1 MNGQSV
7 WIRWITLA
15 GLLMAGLGALLLSCS
30 NENSTAGGSRAQEI
44 KDRSA
49 LIGGPMAV
57 GDTGDYLLENSR
69 IRTVISKAGI
79 SRAFGLFGGSLI
91 DADRTRAA
99 VGRGRSSGGQG
110 FDTLVEMFPLFFLGV
125 VDPEK
130 SEIINDGKDGN
141 AAVVRVTGRGA
152 SFVALTEQ
160 INNLVT
166 FGGGEN
172 RLKFEL
178 DYILEPGKNYI
189 KFDIKV
195 TNDSDAGYAFNNFET
210 PDNPKGS
217 IPSAAGIV
225 GLFGRRNSVFIP
237 GTAGYN
243 IRFALEKVFTT
254 ALQPPAIPGLVGDF
268 IATRGMNGVNYG
280 IVAAKSEEN
289 YIFKFK
295 EEFKKL
301 NVPIN
306 DGSILVPLEGSS
318 ITACFSKI
326 VPTTLGPGKSFT
338 YTLYLV
344 VGDGSV
350 SSIKNAQLEIHERPK
365 TFVSGQVFEQGTHH
379 PMAGIRVLAYTGEG
393 NLPGDRVFYTEFITD
408 SNGNFQGYVEA
419 PADGSAKKYKLMA
432 VNAFQRSIAIPE
444 IEAKKDAKASA
455 ILEMPMR
462 GRLNVTVRDQ
472 TGRLVPAKI
481 QVIGKVGD
489 YDAGKCIGKD
499 PLNCMYDPH
508 IGEGKIDT
516 DFRVG
521 LRCSDLKTPCIAN
534 GDCRAMS
541 GDKTCQ
547 YRLDGSTEYR
557 ERVVHSMNGQSNFSV
572 RPGVYRIVA
581 SRGIEYEIAQTEGDI
596 KVVAGSIKEIN
607 LTVKHTVPTPNAIS
621 GDLHVHTNFSHDVS
635 ISDRSRIASYVAEG
649 VDYFVTTDHNR
660 IRDMGPLVD
669 SFRLE
674 YWLKTGVGVELTTF
688 EMGHF
693 NAFPLLYDPTKFNG
707 GNPDWFKKDTRYTDN
722 VAFPKTGLP
731 RPLKGLRE
739 GIPPGEIF
747 AQLKMRGSLCKN
759 EADDQAKLKCG
770 QDKVIVQI
778 NHPRDSIFGYFG
790 AFNVGEAGRPVVQTG
805 FTAPLSREFDADQF
819 SMNFDAM
826 EIFNGNRFD
835 LLWHWKVPPGVTSIA
850 RYPSVPNTLMRSQDG
865 DKAQLAY
872 PGAVDD
878 WFTMLNRGHKF
889 VGTGNSDSHNH
900 EPEAGY
906 PRNYLLTG
914 FDRPLQ
920 MNDETLVKTLK
931 ENKVMMTNG
940 PILEVW
946 AKGDDTDAKYEGLG
960 STIKARKS
968 VTLRVKVRAASWVD
982 VSKILIYKNGR
993 VVKEAAV
1000 PESKDVLR
1008 VNNQEF
1014 ELDVSDGDAWFVV
1027 IVQGK
1032 KDLWPVIRSEEL
1044 EPFQISTALDLIQGT
1059 LLSGL
1064 GPFAASLSLGDDACL
1079 MPTLTRTTV
1088 PYAITN
1094 PIWVD
1099 TDDKEGFTADPCRTM
1114 GPKGIRCTA
1123 KDSTCTDGFCLS
1135 DSKTCKTDADCKIV
1149 SSEPLPRCISGK
1161 CTVDSCSGISCNKAY
1176 KTCSNKDVCPS
1187 DVCEASKRRCSD
1199 GSACSKDDDCSGKGD
1214 GLCRY
1219 CACPDA
1225 RLACEN
1231 GRSCSNDDDCE
1242 KGKCESRRFC
1252 IPTGCS
1258 LGYCMPTYP
1267 TCKAS
1272 EVRQSSHLFLK
1283 TVKEGK
1289 TSYSKI
1295 NLFTSKEPL
1304 TPKDKQM
1311 APHHIDA
1318 RFSIRRVKPLFLY
1331 FEHKH

>member
-1 MNGQSV
+1 
-7 WIRWITLA
+7 
-15 GLLMAGLGALLLSCS
+15 
-30 NENSTAGGSRAQEI
+30 
-44 KDRSA
+44 
-49 LIGGPMAV
+49 MAV
-57 GDTGDYLLENSR
+57 GDRGDYLLENSR

-91 DADRTRAA
+91 DADRTRGG
-99 VGRGRSSGGQG
+99 VGRGRSQGGTG

-141 AAVVRVTGRGA
+141 PAIVRVTGRGA
-152 SFVALTEQ
+152 SFVAL
-160 INNLVT
+160 VT
-166 FGGGEN
+166 FGGGDN
-172 RLKFEL
+172 RLLFEL
-178 DYILEPGKNYI
+178 DYVLEPGKDYI
-189 KFDIKV
+189 RLDIKV
-195 TNDSDAGYAFNNFET
+195 TNDSDTGYAFNNFET
-210 PDNPKGS
+210 QDNPDGS
-217 IPSAAGIV
+217 IPSAAGMV

-237 GTAGYN
+237 GIAGYN
-243 IRFALEKVFTT
+243 IRFGLEKVFT
-254 ALQPPAIPGLVGDF
+254 ASLQPPAIPGLVGDF
-268 IATRGMNGVNYG
+268 IATLGQNNVNYG
-280 IVAAKSEEN
+280 IVAARSEDN
-289 YIFKFK
+289 YVYKFRK
-295 EEFKKL
+295 QFEKL
-301 NVPIN
+301 KVPIN
-306 DGSILVPLEGSS
+306 DGSVLVPLEGSS

-326 VPTTLGPGKSFT
+326 VPTTLAPKKSFT

-350 SSIKNAQLEIHERPK
+350 SSIRDAQLEIHEKPK
-365 TFVSGQVFEQGTHH
+365 GLVSGQVLEQGTHH
-379 PMAGIRVLAYTGEG
+379 PLAGVRVLAYTGEG
-393 NLPGDRVFYTEFITD
+393 NQPGDRIFYSEFITD
-408 SNGNFQGYVEA
+408 SNGYFKGYLEA
-419 PADGSAKKYKLMA
+419 PENGQEGKKYKLMA
-432 VNAFQRSIAIPE
+432 VNAMMRSVAIPE
-444 IEAKKDAKASA
+444 IEVKRDQKTFS
-455 ILEMPMR
+455 ILEMPMM

-472 TGRLVPAKI
+472 SGRLVPAKI
-481 QVIGKVGD
+481 QVLGKIGEHL
-489 YDAGKCIGKD
+489 AGKCVGKD

-521 LRCSDLKTPCIAN
+521 LRCSDLKTPCVAN
-534 GDCRAMS
+534 GDCQSMS
-541 GDKTCQ
+541 GDKTCG
-547 YRLDGSTEYR
+547 YRMDASTEYR
-557 ERVVHSMNGQSNFSV
+557 ENVVHSMSGQSNFQV
-572 RPGVYRIVA
+572 RPGVYRVVA
-581 SRGIEYEIAQTEGDI
+581 SRGMEYELGQSDGDI
-596 KVVAGSIKEIN
+596 KVTAGSITEIN
-607 LTVKHTVPTPNAIS
+607 LVVRHTVPTPNAIS

-660 IRDMGPLVD
+660 IRDMAPLVN
-669 SFRLE
+669 SFQLE

-707 GNPDWFKKDTRYTDN
+707 GNPDWFKKETRYKDN
-722 VAFPKTGLP
+722 VAFPEGGLP

-747 AQLKMRGSLCKN
+747 AQLKMRGSLCAN
-759 EADDQAKLKCG
+759 EADDQAKLQCG
-770 QDKVIVQI
+770 QSKVLIQI

-790 AFNVGEAGRPVVQTG
+790 AFNVGEAGLPVVQTG

-819 SMNFDAM
+819 SLNFDAM

-835 LLWHWKVPPGVTSIA
+835 LLWHWKVPPGVTSIS
-850 RYPSVPNTLMRSQDG
+850 RYPSIPNTLMRSQDG
-865 DKAQLAY
+865 DRALLAY
-872 PGAVDD
+872 PGAVND

-906 PRNYLLTG
+906 PRNYFLTG

-920 MNDETLVKTLK
+920 MNDETLVKTLR

-940 PILEVW
+940 PILEVT
-946 AKGDDTDAKYEGLG
+946 ATSDIEGSKEVPIG
-960 STIKARKS
+960 STIKVNKT
-968 VTLRVKVRAASWVD
+968 VNLKINIRAASWVD
-982 VSKILIYKNGR
+982 VSKVIVYKNGQI
-993 VVKEAAV
+993 VKEVAV
-1000 PESKDVLR
+1000 PESKDITR
-1008 VNNQEF
+1008 YTQTF
-1014 ELDVSDGDAWFVV
+1014 PFDVPEGDAWFVV
-1027 IVQGK
+1027 VAQGT
-1032 KDLWPVIRSEEL
+1032 KDLWPVVRSEEL

-1099 TDDKEGFTADPCRTM
+1099 ADGKEGFNPDPCRTL
-1114 GPKGIRCTA
+1114 GPKGVRCTA
-1123 KDSTCTDGFCLS
+1123 KGSSCSNGMCIS
-1135 DSKTCKTDADCKIV
+1135 ESQTCKTDADCKIV
-1149 SSEPLPRCISGK
+1149 SDEPLPRCIEGK
-1161 CTVDSCSGISCNKAY
+1161 CTVDSCSGITCNKEF
-1176 KTCSNKDVCPS
+1176 KTCSNDQVCAS
-1187 DVCEASKRRCSD
+1187 DVCETSKRRCSD
-1199 GSACSKDDDCSGKGD
+1199 GTACSQNSDCDGKGD

-1231 GRSCSNDDDCE
+1231 GRSCSKDDDCE

-1252 IPTGCS
+1252 LPTGCT

-1272 EVRQSSHLFLK
+1272 EIRTSSHLFLK
-1283 TVKEGK
+1283 TVKNGS
-1289 TSYSKI
+1289 TQYSKI
-1295 NLFTSKEPL
+1295 QLYNQEPM
-1304 TPKDKQM
+1304 TQKGAQT
-1311 APHHIDA
+1311 APLHLDA